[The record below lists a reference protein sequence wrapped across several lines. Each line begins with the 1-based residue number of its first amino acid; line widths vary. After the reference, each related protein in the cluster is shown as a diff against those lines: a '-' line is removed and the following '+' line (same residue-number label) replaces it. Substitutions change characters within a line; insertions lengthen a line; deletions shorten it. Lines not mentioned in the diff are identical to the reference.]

1 MSKLSKNSHECG
13 KSELNLMFTPPTQA
27 MITGGYYVDIY
38 PLNNIDN
45 NTPIEFE
52 IKGSKDEY
60 IDHGKMFLHV
70 IGQIVDDVGNNI
82 ANTTVCAP
90 VNNMAHS
97 LYQQVQVEFNNTP
110 VNSPV
115 NSYSYLAYLSTLL
128 NYGTDAKNSHLKSCL
143 WAKDTAE
150 EFDNIN
156 PSKLDTSTPPVPRP
170 YNVGFVERSEAVSSS
185 EPFEMYSR
193 LHVEAFNTHRLLLN
207 LVDIKIKLTK
217 QKSSFCLM
225 GNDKLRVKFLQAVLY
240 VRKVLVNP
248 DVVAAHQRLMETNNA
263 QYPIKRT
270 EIKNFPIVKGLSKT
284 IINNLTNGTVPS
296 RVVFGLVLSKSY
308 EGDYSTNPYNFQHFN
323 ATRVALIVDGKEVDK
338 PFELDY
344 SKDKFTRAYH
354 SLFTAVSGDIRDN
367 GLDITKHDYKNGN
380 CLYAFDLSADLCNSD
395 HFNLVKI
402 GNSRLEI
409 DFSKGVSDNVT
420 VVVYLEYENIIEINK
435 NRKIL
440 FDYTL

>member
-1 MSKLSKNSHECG
+1 M
-13 KSELNLMFTPPTQA
+13 
-27 MITGGYYVDIY
+27 
-38 PLNNIDN
+38 
-45 NTPIEFE
+45 
-52 IKGSKDEY
+52 
-60 IDHGKMFLHV
+60 
-70 IGQIVDDVGNNI
+70 
-82 ANTTVCAP
+82 
-90 VNNMAHS
+90 
-97 LYQQVQVEFNNTP
+97 
-110 VNSPV
+110 
-115 NSYSYLAYLSTLL
+115 
-128 NYGTDAKNSHLKSCL
+128 KSCL
-143 WAKDTAE
+143 WAKDTAV

-185 EPFEMYSR
+185 KPFEMYSR
-193 LHVEAFNTHRLLLN
+193 LHVDAFNSDRLLLN
-207 LVDIKIKLTK
+207 HVDIKIKLTK

-240 VRKVLVNP
+240 ERKVLVNP
-248 DVVAAHQRLMETNNA
+248 DVVAAHQRLIETNNA

-270 EIKNFPIVKGLSKT
+270 EIKNFPIFKGLSKP

-296 RVVFGLVLSKSY
+296 RVVFGLVLSESN

-354 SLFTAVSGDIRDN
+354 CLFTAVSGDIGDN
-367 GLDITKHDYKNGN
+367 VLDITKHDYKNGN

-420 VVVYLEYENIIEINK
+420 VVVYLEYENIMEINK

>member
-1 MSKLSKNSHECG
+1 
-13 KSELNLMFTPPTQA
+13 

-128 NYGTDAKNSHLKSCL
+128 NYGTDAKNSHLKSWL
-143 WAKDTAE
+143 GAKDTAE

-185 EPFEMYSR
+185 KPFEMYSR

-270 EIKNFPIVKGLSKT
+270 EF
-284 IINNLTNGTVPS
+284 
-296 RVVFGLVLSKSY
+296 LVWSY
-308 EGDYSTNPYNFQHFN
+308 RNP
-323 ATRVALIVDGKEVDK
+323 TRVIILLI
-338 PFELDY
+338 L
-344 SKDKFTRAYH
+344 T
-354 SLFTAVSGDIRDN
+354 T
-367 GLDITKHDYKNGN
+367 
-380 CLYAFDLSADLCNSD
+380 
-395 HFNLVKI
+395 FN
-402 GNSRLEI
+402 
-409 DFSKGVSDNVT
+409 
-420 VVVYLEYENIIEINK
+420 
-435 NRKIL
+435 IL
-440 FDYTL
+440 MQRVLH